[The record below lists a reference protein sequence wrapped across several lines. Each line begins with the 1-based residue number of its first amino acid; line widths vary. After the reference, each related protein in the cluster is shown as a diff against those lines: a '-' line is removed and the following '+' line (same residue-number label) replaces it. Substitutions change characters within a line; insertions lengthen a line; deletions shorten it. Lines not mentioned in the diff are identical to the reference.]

1 MPGDIN
7 FQELLTNV
15 NDNPHHQRTI
25 RRILSMPQDQRAIA
39 DRIVADEAFADDETK
54 KLFTLAKM
62 GEDKSFRDKTF
73 DEKNRQFDAQLK
85 LKYDELATRKSL
97 VDAQNEIVA
106 ATKSYTSWANP
117 LAHVIGAGGLG
128 ITGYNAWNNAK
139 RAETLS
145 NYATDDNILKILGR

>member
-1 MPGDIN
+1 MPSNID
-7 FQELLTNV
+7 FQELLASV

-25 RRILSMPQDQRAIA
+25 NRILSMPQDQRAIA
-39 DRIVADEAFADDETK
+39 SRIVADEAFADDSVK

-73 DEKNRQFDAQLK
+73 DESNRQFDAHLK
-85 LKYDELATRKSL
+85 LKYDELAARKAL
-97 VDAQNEIVA
+97 VDTENNIAS
-106 ATKSYTSWANP
+106 ATRNYTSWANP

-128 ITGYNAWNNAK
+128 MAGFNAWNNAK
-139 RAETLS
+139 RADTLS